1 MYGNKWPY
9 DEVHASKIK
18 NNTITRFEN
27 IFELTGSGLPK
38 QVMAAQEKVFGF
50 EKIVLA
56 KISANG
62 WAIGNFTLVMEK
74 GISFAQDRKVA
85 VFIQLIGL
93 LIQCKQAQTA
103 SSVIENRFRQ
113 LFENSQDAVIITD
126 THGTIISTNSAAS

>member
-1 MYGNKWPY
+1 
-9 DEVHASKIK
+9 
-18 NNTITRFEN
+18 
-27 IFELTGSGLPK
+27 
-38 QVMAAQEKVFGF
+38 
-50 EKIVLA
+50 
-56 KISANG
+56 
-62 WAIGNFTLVMEK
+62 MEK